1 MYSLRFIKINPLVC
15 LVILTILVVPLVGC
29 ASQNKAQSKLEEAR
43 EDLRVSQ
50 EGKQHATKE
59 LEQLKKSGKATPETL
74 KEYETYL
81 DRVQSL
87 VDEKEKVVEEMEAA
101 YSRRQEPVK
110 NQEVF
115 SPVQSES
122 ASASRLPEGK
132 EPDEAGALDR
142 ELDDSLSEFDEML
155 LKEMDEIQGRS
166 AERIRELSEEAEAAG
181 KRLGDKG
188 EGESSSEEE
197 TGSEEQA
204 KETSSEGEREEGMN
218 DEKATAR
225 ERMGDRE
232 KSGKDATSGKQPEPK
247 RDSDQDD
254 IVARQLRE
262 AAEQETDPELKKSS
276 GRSIKIIKRDADN
289 TLHTFPPLLFTHFG

>member
-1 MYSLRFIKINPLVC
+1 MYIFKFIKINQLVC
-15 LVILTILVVPLVGC
+15 LVIFTILVVSVGC
-29 ASQNKAQSKLEEAR
+29 ASKNKAQSKLEEAR

-50 EGKQHATKE
+50 EEEQHANRE
-59 LEQLKKSGKATPETL
+59 LEQLKESGKATPETL

-87 VDEKEKVVEEMEAA
+87 VEEKEKVVEGMEAA
-101 YSRRQEPVK
+101 YQRRQEPAKTQDVS
-110 NQEVF
+110 F
-115 SPVQSES
+115 SVQSES
-122 ASASRLPEGK
+122 VPASSLPEG
-132 EPDEAGALDR
+132 EAPDEAAALDQA
-142 ELDDSLSEFDEML
+142 LDDSLSEFDEML
-155 LKEMDEIQGRS
+155 LKEMDEIQARS

-188 EGESSSEEE
+188 EGENSSEEE

-204 KETSSEGEREEGMN
+204 KEASSEGEREEGMS

-225 ERMGDRE
+225 ERRDGRE
-232 KSGKDATSGKQPEPK
+232 RLGKDATSGKQPEPA

-262 AAEQETDPELKKSS
+262 AAEQETDPELKKKLWKEYEEYKK
-276 GRSIKIIKRDADN
+276 GRR
-289 TLHTFPPLLFTHFG
+289 

>member
-1 MYSLRFIKINPLVC
+1 MCYPMFIKIKPLIC
-15 LVILTILVVPLVGC
+15 LVILTILAIFLVGC
-29 ASQNKAQSKLEEAR
+29 ASQDKAQSKLEEAR
-43 EDLRVSQ
+43 ENLRVSQ
-50 EGKQHATKE
+50 EEEQHATKR
-59 LEQLKKSGKATPETL
+59 LEQLKESGKATPETL

-87 VDEKEKVVEEMEAA
+87 VDEKEKVIEEMEAA

-110 NQEVF
+110 TQDAS
-115 SPVQSES
+115 SPAQSES
-122 ASASRLPEGK
+122 APDPKLPEG
-132 EPDEAGALDR
+132 EAPDEAAALDR

-155 LKEMDEIQGRS
+155 LKEMDEIQARS

-188 EGESSSEEE
+188 EGENSSEEE

-204 KETSSEGEREEGMN
+204 KEASSEGEREEGMS

-225 ERMGDRE
+225 ERRDGRE
-232 KSGKDATSGKQPEPK
+232 RLGKDATSGKQPEPA

-262 AAEQETDPELKKSS
+262 AAEQETDPELKKKLWKEYEDYKK
-276 GRSIKIIKRDADN
+276 GRR
-289 TLHTFPPLLFTHFG
+289 